1 VDFSAINL
9 SNLPIS
15 SVLTEQLGNLIKQ
28 IPVEIPTMLHPPLV
42 HFAIVLP
49 VVIVLLEIFNIV
61 AKMTSTAEAPRG
73 KTVSALSFFLILLL
87 VVVAIGA
94 YATGSVDGKNTWD
107 VLSEAGQADLKH
119 HKLIG
124 AYVVFASLILFVFKL
139 ISFIGTKTR
148 VLFLI
153 LAIGFTAL
161 TLKQGKE
168 GGELVYEHGANVQK
182 VKELDDK
189 LFDVQD
195 ELDTLKSDKNTTTK
209 NASDLEVKVQAVET
223 QKKALEAEV
232 AALKTKLDETTKS
245 LEAKATNALKEAEAK
260 ANATIEMIKADAAKA
275 VEAAKAAVA
284 PAPTPEPTPVTAGGA
299 QAE

>member
-1 VDFSAINL
+1 
-9 SNLPIS
+9 
-15 SVLTEQLGNLIKQ
+15 
-28 IPVEIPTMLHPPLV
+28 
-42 HFAIVLP
+42 
-49 VVIVLLEIFNIV
+49 
-61 AKMTSTAEAPRG
+61 MTSTAEAPRG